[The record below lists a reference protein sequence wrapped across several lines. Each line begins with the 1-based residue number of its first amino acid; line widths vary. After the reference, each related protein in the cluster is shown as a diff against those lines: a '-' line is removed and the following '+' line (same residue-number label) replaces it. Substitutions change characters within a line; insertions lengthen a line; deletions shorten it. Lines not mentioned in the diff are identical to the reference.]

1 MVALVFISGC
11 SSSFNIVGMWKDVDG
26 STRIF
31 NEDGTCKNIEPID
44 IGGPAA
50 VYTMSSKESDGYY
63 SLEVSQSGM
72 NQMNL
77 YVKVI
82 NNDHIEIYEQK
93 DGSILYDLERQWGV
107 CCGEDW
113 DNSMRIHGIDSFC

>member
-1 MVALVFISGC
+1 MNKVKKNLVAVILLLSIFLFTGC
-11 SSSFNIVGMWKDVDG
+11 SSFNIVGMWKD
-26 STRIF
+26 T
-31 NEDGTCKNIEPID
+31 DGTTRTFTENGTCQNIEKVD

-50 VYTMSSKESDGYY
+50 VYTISSKESDGYY

-82 NNDHIEIYEQK
+82 DNDHIEIYEQK
-93 DGSILYDLERQWGV
+93 GGDILYDLERQ
-107 CCGEDW
+107 
-113 DNSMRIHGIDSFC
+113 